1 MMFTINYNY
10 YFKFFEEFLLDA
22 DYALNAGNFQWVT
35 GSSFL
40 SEIPLRTL
48 CPIKISNKWDSS
60 GEFMRRYCPELKT
73 MPRQYLASP
82 WRAPMEIQ
90 RQARCIVGVDYPS
103 PILNAN
109 TSRSEN
115 LLKIKHING
124 LNESKEK
131 IITKS

>member
-1 MMFTINYNY
+1 MFTINYNY

>member
-1 MMFTINYNY
+1 MFTINYNY
-10 YFKFFEEFLLDA
+10 HFKFFEEFLLDA